1 MNKIKQFFHLDQAY
15 QFDVTDITAI
25 IYTICAIGV
34 ICGLDMTILFFIGST
49 VATVFCWQAH
59 RVNLIVLNVALW
71 FMNLYYLIQLIGG

>member
-1 MNKIKQFFHLDQAY
+1 MNKIKQFFRLDQAY

-34 ICGLDMTILFFIGST
+34 ICGLDMTVLFFIGST
-49 VATVFCWQAH
+49 VATVFCWQAR

>member
-34 ICGLDMTILFFIGST
+34 ICGLDMTVLFFIGST
-49 VATVFCWQAH
+49 VATVFCWQA
-59 RVNLIVLNVALW
+59 RRINLIVLNIALW
-71 FMNLYYLIQLIGG
+71 FMNLYYLIQLF